1 MENKIVEVQPKKSCS
16 KCSPKDKLTSLP
28 TTLIIFS
35 IYFLFSSVYG
45 TIEIIKDIINLF

>member
-1 MENKIVEVQPKKSCS
+1 MENKTVGVQPKKTCK
-16 KCSPKDKLTSLP
+16 KCSPKDKLTNLP
-28 TTLIIFS
+28 TTFIIFS